1 MRLGEFECFIQ
12 GSSSNPQRRQDI
24 NPGDLT
30 AHLNLSTYWAA
41 SKMRKWEDRSGSGVE
56 ETDICRGYGV

>member
-12 GSSSNPQRRQDI
+12 GSSSNPQRRQNI

-30 AHLNLSTYWAA
+30 AHLSLSTYWAA
-41 SKMRKWEDRSGSGVE
+41 SKMRVWEDRSGSGVE
-56 ETDICRGYGV
+56 ETDICRGHVV